1 MLSHSFNSNIL
12 DRCNCCVLCSLN
24 YSKCYMKSKSR
35 LPVTQLYLPYCLQI
49 NPEHEGIEGVYK
61 MSVVKPTDI
70 EMLQKGI
77 ECLPQAQIF

>member
-1 MLSHSFNSNIL
+1 
-12 DRCNCCVLCSLN
+12 
-24 YSKCYMKSKSR
+24 MKSKSR

-49 NPEHEGIEGVYK
+49 NPELESIEGVYK
-61 MSVVKPTDI
+61 MSVFKPTDI